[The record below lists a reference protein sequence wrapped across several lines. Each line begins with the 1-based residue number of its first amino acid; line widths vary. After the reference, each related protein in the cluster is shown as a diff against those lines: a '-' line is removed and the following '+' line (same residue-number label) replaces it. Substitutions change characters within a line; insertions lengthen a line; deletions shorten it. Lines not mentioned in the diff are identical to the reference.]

1 MWLTPSNIVQAS
13 SPEAEKGDIVIARN
27 IHYRYPNIYNGYIST
42 VHAVNSHNVAIKN
55 TEGTWDL
62 NYGNSIW
69 RLLETSPAK
78 SIEDI
83 NPNDVIMMPN
93 LKLYWV
99 RKIDVKGKIL
109 LVSFRYASNDTLVIR
124 YEEGIRVCDYSLTLE
139 DKNILRLGYKD
150 GIYRYHEVFDTKLL
164 TTIMNN
170 NDITQIIGLKANQE
184 TYKVFNKA
192 EAVDFIIR
200 NFNQE
205 QP

>member
-1 MWLTPSNIVQAS
+1 MWLTPSNIVQIRG
-13 SPEAEKGDIVIARN
+13 PEAERGDIVIARN

-42 VHAVNSHNVAIKN
+42 IHAVNSHNVTIKN

-62 NYGNSIW
+62 NYDNSTW

-109 LVSFRYASNDTLVIR
+109 LVSFRYASNDTLAIR

-150 GIYRYHEVFDTKLL
+150 GIYRYHEIFNTMLIENVMYSK
-164 TTIMNN
+164 
-170 NDITQIIGLKANQE
+170 DIIEMIALKTHSEIA
-184 TYKVFNKA
+184 TPLNKEDA
-192 EAVDFIIR
+192 IDFIIK

-205 QP
+205 